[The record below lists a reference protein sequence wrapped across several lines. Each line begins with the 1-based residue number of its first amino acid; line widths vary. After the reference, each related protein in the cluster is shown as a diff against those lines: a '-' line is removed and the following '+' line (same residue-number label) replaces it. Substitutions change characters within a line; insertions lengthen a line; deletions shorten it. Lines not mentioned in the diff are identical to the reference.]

1 MPPRSTH
8 ERFSKL
14 ILGKS
19 YGSVHAWKDEPVRR
33 LGANHRDVRHGPIA
47 AYRAG
52 KRFQGSGGFNI
63 GAAIASIIHDLQ
75 DGHLTTWLTV
85 IGGSYLAYAAT
96 NTLLRNNSSRLN
108 GTSWL
113 VSQSHVRT

>member
-1 MPPRSTH
+1 MPTGSTH

-14 ILGKS
+14 ILGNS
-19 YGSVHAWKDEPVRR
+19 YSSVHAWKDEPVRR

-52 KRFQGSGGFNI
+52 KRFNL

-85 IGGSYLAYAAT
+85 IGGSYLAYTAT
-96 NTLLRNNSSRLN
+96 NTMLRNNSSRLDE
-108 GTSWL
+108 TTRL
-113 VSQSHVRT
+113 VSQPLVR